1 MGRDN
6 EFRNYRR
13 PEQAVVQGSV
23 GKAMSI
29 YSGSEGNK
37 LRKHNFHFGF
47 DDNQRVAKETAIK
60 SAAAK
65 KSLYEYTKASQ
76 DQTSQW
82 RKEQTARNR
91 VSNIKWG
98 GKTDSTQA
106 ASPGNDRYNKSSNQ
120 NINHN

>member
-13 PEQAVVQGSV
+13 PEQATVQGSV

-29 YSGSEGNK
+29 YSGNEGNK

-47 DDNQRVAKETAIK
+47 DDNQRVAKDQAIK

-65 KSLYEYTKASQ
+65 KSLYEYTKAS
-76 DQTSQW
+76 
-82 RKEQTARNR
+82 
-91 VSNIKWG
+91 
-98 GKTDSTQA
+98 
-106 ASPGNDRYNKSSNQ
+106 
-120 NINHN
+120 